1 MKRKTIKN
9 SFIIEGIG
17 LHKGEKSRLI
27 FRPQFNSNGIIFL
40 NPFFLKPIKASV
52 DNVHSTIRG
61 TNLSNG
67 KDIIYTV
74 EHILSAL
81 LAFEIDDIDIEIYGN
96 EPPALDGSAKIYAD
110 FFKKNGIIEKEN
122 TQSEYYKFEKE
133 LEFSENGSYY
143 KICKSDKFEIECLF
157 ENPHPLIGKQ
167 KITFEIK
174 PEIYKREIAPARTF
188 GFEEEIEYLRKNK
201 LALGGSLENAIVL
214 SKTGILN
221 KEPLRFNNEFVRH
234 KILDILGDLKLLEK
248 RFINIKI
255 IAIKPSHENN
265 VTFVKFLRGV

>member
-9 SFIIEGIG
+9 AFVIEGIG
-17 LHKGEKSRLI
+17 LHKGEKSKLI
-27 FRPQFNSNGIIFL
+27 FRPQLNSNGINFL
-40 NPFFLKPIKASV
+40 NPFFLKPIKASP
-52 DNVHSTIRG
+52 DNVHSTLRG
-61 TNLSNG
+61 TNLTNG
-67 KDIIYTV
+67 KDIVYTV

-96 EPPALDGSAKIYAD
+96 EPPSLDGSAKLYAD

-143 KICKSDKFEIECLF
+143 KICDSDKFEIECLF
-157 ENPHPLIGKQ
+157 ENPHPLIKTQ
-167 KITFEIK
+167 KVAFKID
-174 PEIYKREIAPARTF
+174 PEIYEKDIAPARTF
-188 GFEEEIEYLRKNK
+188 GFEEEVEFLRKNN

-221 KEPLRFNNEFVRH
+221 KEPLRFGDEFVRH
-234 KILDILGDLKLLEK
+234 KVLDILGDLKLLGK
-248 RFINIKI
+248 RFKNIKI
-255 IAIKPSHENN
+255 SAIKPSHENN
-265 VTFVKFLRGV
+265 VKFVKFLRGV